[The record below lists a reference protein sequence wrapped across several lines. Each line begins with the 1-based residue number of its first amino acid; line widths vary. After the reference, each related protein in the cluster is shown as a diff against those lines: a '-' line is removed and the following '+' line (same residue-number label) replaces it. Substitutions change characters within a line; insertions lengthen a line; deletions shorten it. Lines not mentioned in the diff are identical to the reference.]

1 MPAFPESLTAPL
13 SRKRGV
19 LGILASVLGL
29 GLLAPSLP
37 LQAQSDAPQIQLD
50 GSPSEAQAAAAPKRI
65 VGDYQSGSKF
75 NDPPYSAAQI
85 PYSKLTHIIHAGVPF
100 DGNGNLQVPAGFIE
114 SQLTTRA
121 HNAHVKV
128 MLLIGGDITALETK
142 PAILKPLL
150 KNLKEFVTANDY
162 DGIDLD
168 WEYPETSQD
177 TALLLSF
184 MTALRE
190 TFPRPYLLS
199 IDAAPF
205 NEPAYD
211 VPHLRKVIDFFNVMT
226 YDCAGP
232 WTAHAQ
238 LNSPIFWD
246 NSNPAPYECE
256 PGASDKESTDIFLAD
271 APASQIN
278 QGTPFYGYEYT
289 NVKKLFGLCP
299 NAATTDD
306 GDCDDTVLTLS
317 YGQDIKPLLTA
328 KGKKKQW
335 DVHYD
340 SKALVPYLLKA
351 NGSDGFVTYDDPLST
366 FIRVWYSDWSR
377 KLGGT
382 FLWSLDE
389 DYDGHSQDLLD
400 SMYYASEGYIPLS
413 IKQELA
419 NK

>member
-1 MPAFPESLTAPL
+1 MPASSLL
-13 SRKRGV
+13 SRNTPGIIAGV
-19 LGILASVLGL
+19 AL
-29 GLLAPSLP
+29 LLAPSLF
-37 LQAQSDAPQIQLD
+37 AQSTTPEY
-50 GSPSEAQAAAAPKRI
+50 EAHQPPAPKRI
-65 VGDYQSGSKF
+65 VGDYQSGSKYS
-75 NDPPYSAAQI
+75 DPPYAAAQI

-100 DGNGNLQVPAGFIE
+100 DGNGNLQVPSGFIE
-114 SQLTTRA
+114 PELTERA
-121 HNAHVKV
+121 HRANVKV
-128 MLLIGGDITALETK
+128 MLLIGGDVTALETD
-142 PAILKPLL
+142 PSILKPLL
-150 KNLKEFVTANDY
+150 RNLKEFVTTNHY
-162 DGIDLD
+162 DGLDLD
-168 WEYPETSQD
+168 WEYPQTAQD

-184 MTALRE
+184 MTALRK
-190 TFPRPYLLS
+190 TFPSPYLLS
-199 IDAAPF
+199 IDAAPW

-246 NSNPAPYECE
+246 AGNPAPYECE
-256 PGASDKESTDIFLAD
+256 PGASDKEATDIFLAD

-299 NAATTDD
+299 NASTTPD
-306 GDCDDTVLTLS
+306 GDCDDAVLTLS

-328 KGKKKQW
+328 RGSKKLW

-340 SKALVPYLLKA
+340 SKALVPYLLKS

-366 FIRVWYSDWSR
+366 FTRVWYSDWNR
-377 KLGGT
+377 NLGGT

-400 SMYYASEGYIPLS
+400 AMYYASQHYIPYS
-413 IKQELA
+413 ISQELA
-419 NK
+419 GK